1 VVGAEDQGTP
11 VAMAQELAAAIA
23 GSELHVIDAAAHLSN
38 VEQPESFNALLTA
51 FLKQAS
57 S

>member
-11 VAMAQELAAAIA
+11 VNMAQEIAAAIA

-38 VEQPESFNALLTA
+38 VEQPERFNALLAA
-51 FLKQAS
+51 FLKRTGS
-57 S
+57 